1 MCGTITIA
9 IMSNLLRKEIA
20 FVGIKCSPAF
30 VRAPESNGCAERLI
44 RTLKE
49 NILWGP
55 HLRDHRGTGP
65 ALLEFRETYNN
76 SWLIQRH
83 GFISPAAFRQ
93 QELHAVK
100 QAA

>member
-49 NILWGP
+49 NILWV
-55 HLRDHRGTGP
+55 RT
-65 ALLEFRETYNN
+65 FETIEELARRSSN
-76 SWLIQRH
+76 SARPTTTA
-83 GFISPAAFRQ
+83 G
-93 QELHAVK
+93 
-100 QAA
+100 